1 MANFIEGC
9 LAGSSG
15 PGEIDEYIDKWHEG
29 ESELTLHT
37 YLGMSWDEYAQWL
50 KTPDAL
56 TTIIAARRKNQ
67 S

>member
-1 MANFIEGC
+1 MTNFIEDW
-9 LAGSSG
+9 LAGDTK
-15 PGEIDEYIDKWHEG
+15 PGKIDEYIDKWHEG
-29 ESELTLHT
+29 ESELSLHT
-37 YLGMSWDEYAQWL
+37 FLGMSWDEYAQWL